1 MEKHAESKV
10 SLAMLIQVTSCEFTE
25 LGSEH
30 TMCMHVPSHHA
41 QCWQTLETTLA
52 HIGDDCVMILRLL
65 TAHTPEFSA
74 LMETNYGKQRFL
86 TFSCHHSSAC
96 TKVVS
101 WLERWLSG

>member
-1 MEKHAESKV
+1 MN
-10 SLAMLIQVTSCEFTE
+10 SLSLVLSIQCACMF
-25 LGSEH
+25 LH
-30 TMCMHVPSHHA
+30 TMHNA
-41 QCWQTLETTLA
+41 GKLETTMT